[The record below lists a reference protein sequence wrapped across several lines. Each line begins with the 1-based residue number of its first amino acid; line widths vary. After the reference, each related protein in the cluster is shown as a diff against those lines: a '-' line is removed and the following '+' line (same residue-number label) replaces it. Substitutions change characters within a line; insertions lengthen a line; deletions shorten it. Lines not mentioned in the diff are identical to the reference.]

1 MSDKVVFCLK
11 ECKFELNIQRNVKR
25 DVRFYVTHS
34 EINVYKELTSVET
47 FFIMPKDKAKSIPR
61 KKKPGMGHNRRS
73 MEGVVREIFYKNSTQ
88 TLNYKQISKRAGV
101 NDDTGRHLI
110 RMVLAD
116 MTKSEDLIEI
126 STGKYKLNAK
136 TNYLI
141 GRISMTTSDNAFV
154 VSEDAP
160 EPIFIAQKNLNHA
173 LNGDLVKVYLFA
185 RRKERHPEGE
195 VVEVIDRSRKT
206 FVGIVEISKNF
217 AFLIPTAKGVSYDI
231 FIPLEKLNGAKDGQK
246 AVAQIIEWPS
256 NAKNPLGEITDVLGY
271 PGHNETEMHAIL
283 AEYELPYKFP
293 EEVDQAANAIP
304 DDISNEEIAR
314 RRDFRSITTFTI
326 DPADAKDFDDAL
338 SYQCLPDGNIEVGVH
353 IADVTHYV
361 KMKTVLE
368 DEAFDRA
375 TSVYLVDRV
384 VPMLPERLSNG
395 LCSLRPNEDKL
406 CFSAVFVLNNDGKV
420 LDEWFGRTVIH
431 SDRRFSYEEAQNI
444 IETGE
449 GDLKE
454 AILDLDRLAK
464 IIRQR
469 RMDAGA
475 IAFDREEVKF
485 EIDKDGKPLRVFY
498 KVNKDSNKL
507 IEEFMLLANRK
518 VAEFIGKSSGK
529 TKAKT
534 FVYRIHDKPNTE
546 KLLSFAKFIT
556 RFGYKINTSS
566 GKKTASSMNALLA
579 EVKGRS
585 EENLIEGLALRSMAK
600 AIYSTKNIGH
610 YGLAFDHYTHF
621 TSPIRRYPDMMVHRL
636 LDLYLHGGESVSQ
649 PQYEDMCVHST
660 DREQRASDAE
670 RASIKYKQVE
680 FMSDKIG
687 EVFDGVISGIT
698 EWGIYVEL
706 TESKCEG
713 MIPIRELTDDYYY
726 FDEDNYCLLG
736 RKYNRKYQLG
746 DAIKI
751 KVWRANLMKK
761 QLDFQLAEEK

>member
-1 MSDKVVFCLK
+1 
-11 ECKFELNIQRNVKR
+11 
-25 DVRFYVTHS
+25 
-34 EINVYKELTSVET
+34 
-47 FFIMPKDKAKSIPR
+47 MPKDKKSSIPK
-61 KKKPGMGHNRRS
+61 KKKPGLGHNRRS

-88 TLNYKQISKRAGV
+88 TLNYKQVAKRAGV

-110 RMVLAD
+110 RMVLID
-116 MTKSEDLIEI
+116 MTKSEDLIEV

-136 TNYLI
+136 TNYVI
-141 GRISMTTSDNAFV
+141 GRISITSSDNAFV
-154 VSEDAP
+154 VTDQTP
-160 EPIFIAQKNLNHA
+160 EPIFIAMKNLNHA

-206 FVGIVEISKNF
+206 FVGIVDVLKNF
-217 AFLIPTAKGVSYDI
+217 AFLIPSGKGIAYDI
-231 FIPLEKLNGAKDGQK
+231 FIPLDKLNGAKNGQK
-246 AVAQIIEWPS
+246 AIAQIIEWPRD
-256 NAKNPLGEITDVLGY
+256 AKNPLGEITEVLGY
-271 PGHNETEMHAIL
+271 PGQNDTEMHAIL
-283 AEYELPYKFP
+283 AEYELPNKFP
-293 EEVDQAANAIP
+293 PEINEAANAIS
-304 DDISNEEIAR
+304 DVITNEEIAR

-338 SYQCLPDGNIEVGVH
+338 SYQRLPDGNVEVGVH

-361 KMKTVLE
+361 KMNTVLE

-384 VPMLPERLSNG
+384 VPMLPERLSNE
-395 LCSLRPNEDKL
+395 LCSLRPHEDKL
-406 CFSAVFVLNNDGKV
+406 CYSAVFVLSADGKV
-420 LDEWFGRTVIH
+420 VNEWFGRTIIH
-431 SDRRFSYEEAQNI
+431 SDRRFSYEEAQTI

-449 GDLKE
+449 GDLKD
-454 AILDLDRLAK
+454 AILDLNRMAQL
-464 IIRQR
+464 IRQR

-485 EIDKDGKPLRVFY
+485 EIDKDGKPLRVYY

-518 VAEFIGKSSGK
+518 VAEFIGKPAAK
-529 TKAKT
+529 TKPKT

-556 RFGYKINTSS
+556 RFGYKINTTS
-566 GKKTASSMNALLA
+566 GKKTASSMNSLLA
-579 EVKGRS
+579 EVKGKS
-585 EENLIEGLALRSMAK
+585 EENLIESLALRSMAK

-610 YGLAFDHYTHF
+610 YGLAFEHYSHF

-636 LDLYLHGGESVSQ
+636 LDKYLHGDESVSQ
-649 PQYEDMCVHST
+649 PQYEDMCVHAT

-680 FMSDKIG
+680 FMSDRIG
-687 EVFDGVISGIT
+687 QVFDGVISGIT

-706 TESKCEG
+706 KETKCEG

-726 FDEDNYCLLG
+726 FDEENYCLLG

-746 DAIKI
+746 DDLRI
-751 KVWRANLMKK
+751 KVWRANLAKK
-761 QLDFQLAEEK
+761 QLDFQLAEEKQA